1 MDNSKIVLDT
11 IDNNKEKFQDSE
23 YILLM
28 DTLKNIYESKPYK
41 IKNDYNFLMRS
52 YLEKYE
58 QEYYNANHKY
68 PTKDYIL
75 NNFRYVNEL
84 NLKETYIALSN
95 PN

>member
-1 MDNSKIVLDT
+1 
-11 IDNNKEKFQDSE
+11 
-23 YILLM
+23 
-28 DTLKNIYESKPYK
+28 
-41 IKNDYNFLMRS
+41 MRS

-58 QEYYNANHKY
+58 QEYYKANHKY

-84 NLKETYIALSN
+84 NLKETYIPLSN